1 MNFKKTL
8 LLGTSLLGFFACVD
22 SVTAEEVV
30 EDAVTTT
37 DDTTATKTWTVE
49 EGDTLDTL
57 AYELDLDIK
66 FLEEIEEVAPFELRA
81 IHNELTLESTEDA
94 TPETLFVDVYEG
106 EDYEFDLTSGSARL
120 VEKEANFASA
130 SDLIE
135 ATFKVPVVHAEEVVE
150 VATPAPVIKSIATVA
165 ATQNVEAPVA
175 QEQANEQEQAP
186 VQEEASAPQEQ
197 ASAQEEASAPQEQTS
212 VQEEVPAVEEAGETA
227 DNIEVVHDDHVIE
240 SVATVASTQTVEAP
254 VAQEQANEQVQAP
267 VQEEA
272 SAPQEQA
279 SAQEEASAPQEQTSV
294 QEEVPAVEEAGETAD
309 NIEVVHDDHVGEST
323 YINDPLS
330 NPENA
335 GLQEKAA
342 SYKEKVG
349 AKFGV
354 EDYSLHR
361 AGDPGDHG
369 QGLAVDFMTYDDRA
383 KGDAIAEYSINNM
396 DESDINYVIWEQQ
409 IYGDLNRK
417 WEPMEDRGSV
427 TANHYDHV
435 HVSFNP

>member
-57 AYELDLDIK
+57 AYELDLDNK
-66 FLEEIEEVAPFELRA
+66 FLEEIEEVAPFELLA
-81 IHNELTLESTEDA
+81 IHNELTLKSTEDA

-150 VATPAPVIKSIATVA
+150 VAIPAPVIESVARVA
-165 ATQNVEAPVA
+165 ATQN
-175 QEQANEQEQAP
+175 
-186 VQEEASAPQEQ
+186 
-197 ASAQEEASAPQEQTS
+197 
-212 VQEEVPAVEEAGETA
+212 
-227 DNIEVVHDDHVIE
+227 
-240 SVATVASTQTVEAP
+240 VEAP

-267 VQEEA
+267 VQEEN

-279 SAQEEASAPQEQTSV
+279 PVQEEASAPQEQTSV

-342 SYKEKVG
+342 SCKEKVG

-354 EDYSLHR
+354 EDYSLYR
-361 AGDPGDHG
+361 AGDSGDHG

-383 KGDAIAEYSINNM
+383 KGDAIAEYSINHM
-396 DESDINYVIWEQQ
+396 DENDINYVIWEQQ
-409 IYGDLNRK
+409 IYGDWNRK